1 MEMLPLVVIN
11 GLIDSF
17 NPCAIGIF
25 LIFLS
30 MLFMLKKEKKHVF
43 QISLV
48 YILSIY
54 ISYLLIGLGM
64 IRVIQFFGVPHLI
77 SFIGAVIIILVG
89 LLSIKDYFFPDT
101 IFSTKIPY
109 SARQLILKWTYKATL
124 PAAAVVGVLVGIS
137 EFPCSGGIYVTT
149 LGLLSEKST
158 FVQGFFYLL
167 IYNLMFVLPLILI
180 YAVTTNRKV
189 AMKLMDWQE
198 REKDHMKLAM
208 GIIMTV
214 LGVILIKFYI

>member
-1 MEMLPLVVIN
+1 MLGLVVIN

-30 MLFMLKKEKKHVF
+30 MLFMLKKEKKHIF
-43 QISLV
+43 QISLT
-48 YILSIY
+48 YILAIY
-54 ISYLLIGLGM
+54 ISYLIIGLGM
-64 IRVIQFFGVPHLI
+64 IKVIQFFGVPHLI
-77 SFIGAVIIILVG
+77 SLIGAGIIILVG
-89 LLSIKDYFFPDT
+89 LLSIKDYFFPNS

-124 PAAAVVGVLVGIS
+124 PATIVVGVLVGIS

-149 LGLLSEKST
+149 LALLSKEST
-158 FVQGFFYLL
+158 FLQGFIYLL
-167 IYNLMFVLPLILI
+167 IYNFMFVLPLILLYLI
-180 YAVTTNRKV
+180 TANQKV

-198 REKDHMKLAM
+198 REKNHMKLAM

-214 LGVILIKFYI
+214 LGVILIKWFI

>member
-1 MEMLPLVVIN
+1 M
-11 GLIDSF
+11 
-17 NPCAIGIF
+17 
-25 LIFLS
+25 IFLS
-30 MLFMLKKEKKHVF
+30 MLFMLKKEKKHIF
-43 QISLV
+43 QISLT
-48 YILSIY
+48 YILAIY

-64 IRVIQFFGVPHLI
+64 IRVIQFFGQPHLI
-77 SFIGAVIIILVG
+77 SLIGAGIIILVG
-89 LLSIKDYFFPDT
+89 VLSIKDYFFPNS

-149 LGLLSEKST
+149 LGLLSQKTT
-158 FVQGFFYLL
+158 FIQGFFYLL
-167 IYNLMFVLPLILI
+167 LYNLMFVMPLILI
-180 YAVTTNRKV
+180 YTITANQKV

-198 REKDHMKLAM
+198 REKNHMKLVM

-214 LGVILIKFYI
+214 LGIILIKWFI

>member
-1 MEMLPLVVIN
+1 MLGLVIIN

-30 MLFMLKKEKKHVF
+30 MLFMMKKEKKHVF

-48 YILSIY
+48 YILAIY

-64 IRVIQFFGVPHLI
+64 IEVIQFFGVPHLI
-77 SFIGAVIIILVG
+77 SLIGAGIIILVG

-101 IFSTKIPY
+101 LFSTKIPY
-109 SARQLILKWTYKATL
+109 SARQLILKWTYKGTL

-149 LGLLSEKST
+149 LGLLSDKTT
-158 FVQGFFYLL
+158 FMQGFVYLL
-167 IYNLMFVLPLILI
+167 VYNFMFVLPLIII
-180 YAVTTNRKV
+180 YAVTANQKV

-198 REKDHMKLAM
+198 REKNHMKLAM

-214 LGVILIKFYI
+214 LGVILIKWYI

>member
-1 MEMLPLVVIN
+1 MLGLVIIN

-64 IRVIQFFGVPHLI
+64 IKVIQFFGVPHLI
-77 SFIGAVIIILVG
+77 SFIGAIIIIIVVV
-89 LLSIKDYFFPDT
+89 LSIKDYFFPDT

-109 SARQLILKWTYKATL
+109 SARQLILKWTYKGTL

-149 LGLLSEKST
+149 LGLLSDKAT
-158 FVQGFFYLL
+158 FIQGFFYLL

-180 YAVTTNRKV
+180 YAVTANQKV

-198 REKDHMKLAM
+198 REKNHMKLTM
-208 GIIMTV
+208 GIIMTI
-214 LGVILIKFYI
+214 LGVILIKWYI

>member
-1 MEMLPLVVIN
+1 MIGLVVIN

-30 MLFMLKKEKKHVF
+30 MLFMLKKKKKHVF

-54 ISYLLIGLGM
+54 ISYLLIGLGL
-64 IRVIQFFGVPHLI
+64 IKVIQFFGVPHLV
-77 SFIGAVIIILVG
+77 SFIGAGIIILVG

-124 PAAAVVGVLVGIS
+124 PAAAVVGILVGIS

-149 LGLLSEKST
+149 LGLLSDKTT
-158 FVQGFFYLL
+158 FLQGFFYLL
-167 IYNLMFVLPLILI
+167 VYNLMFVMPLILI
-180 YAVTTNRKV
+180 YAVTANQKV

-198 REKDHMKLAM
+198 REKNHMKLAM
-208 GIIMTV
+208 GIIMTI
-214 LGVILIKFYI
+214 LGVILIKWYI

>member
-1 MEMLPLVVIN
+1 MLGLIIIN

-30 MLFMLKKEKKHVF
+30 MLFMLKKEKKHIF
-43 QISLV
+43 QISLT
-48 YILSIY
+48 YILAIY

-64 IRVIQFFGVPHLI
+64 IRVIQFFGRAHFI
-77 SFIGAVIIILVG
+77 SLVGAGIIILVG
-89 LLSIKDYFFPDT
+89 VLSIKDYFFPNS

-149 LGLLSEKST
+149 LGLLSQKAT
-158 FVQGFFYLL
+158 FIQGFIYLL
-167 IYNLMFVLPLILI
+167 IYNLMFVMPLILI
-180 YAVTTNRKV
+180 YAITTNQKV

-198 REKDHMKLAM
+198 REKNHMKLIM
-208 GIIMTV
+208 GIIMTI
-214 LGVILIKFYI
+214 LGVILIKWFI

>member
-1 MEMLPLVVIN
+1 MLGLVIIN

-30 MLFMLKKEKKHVF
+30 MLFMLKKKKKHVF

-48 YILSIY
+48 YILAIY

-77 SFIGAVIIILVG
+77 SFIGAGIIILVG

-101 IFSTKIPY
+101 FFSTKIPY

-149 LGLLSEKST
+149 LALLSKEST
-158 FVQGFFYLL
+158 FVQGFVYLL
-167 IYNLMFVLPLILI
+167 IYNFMFVLPLILI
-180 YAVTTNRKV
+180 YAVTANQKV

-198 REKDHMKLAM
+198 REKNHMKLAM
-208 GIIMTV
+208 GIIMTI
-214 LGVILIKFYI
+214 LGVILVKWYV

>member
-1 MEMLPLVVIN
+1 
-11 GLIDSF
+11 
-17 NPCAIGIF
+17 
-25 LIFLS
+25 
-30 MLFMLKKEKKHVF
+30 MLKKEKKHIF

-54 ISYLLIGLGM
+54 VSYLLIGLGM
-64 IRVIQFFGVPHLI
+64 IKVIQFFGVPHLI

-109 SARQLILKWTYKATL
+109 SARQLILKWTYKGTL

-149 LGLLSEKST
+149 LGLLSDKTT
-158 FVQGFFYLL
+158 FIQGFFYLL
-167 IYNLMFVLPLILI
+167 IYNLMFVMPLILI
-180 YAVTTNRKV
+180 YAITSNQRV

-198 REKDHMKLAM
+198 REKNHMKLVM

-214 LGVILIKFYI
+214 LGVILIKWYI

>member
-1 MEMLPLVVIN
+1 MLALVIIN

-48 YILSIY
+48 YILAIY
-54 ISYLLIGLGM
+54 VSYLLIGLGM

-77 SFIGAVIIILVG
+77 SRIGAGIIILVG
-89 LLSIKDYFFPDT
+89 VLSIKDYFFPNS

-149 LGLLSEKST
+149 LGLLSDKTT
-158 FVQGFFYLL
+158 FVQGFVYLL
-167 IYNLMFVLPLILI
+167 IYNLMFVMPLILI
-180 YAVTTNRKV
+180 YAVTTNRRV

-198 REKDHMKLAM
+198 REKNHMKLAM

-214 LGVILIKFYI
+214 LGVILIKWFI